1 MKKFEY
7 SVAIRTLGTA
17 GEKYQKLLDSIKNS
31 NIQPKNI
38 FVVLPEGYEPPDY
51 QIGTETF
58 LYSKKGM
65 VPQRIKALEF
75 IKTEYTLFC
84 DDDVEFDSTFVEK
97 LAEPLVS
104 KGYACSAGPLLD
116 FFPPKGFKYLL
127 ASLLGGAC
135 KMLKNKEHN
144 YVRIL
149 NTGGWSY
156 NRDIKT
162 TEHKIYD
169 TDSLAGTCFMV
180 KTQSMINAHI
190 EDELWCEKTGYSA
203 FEDRIIISKLKS
215 NKCNICIVSDA
226 NYIHNDGK
234 TSIRSLKLEPM
245 YARAFNHFVYWHRF
259 LYTPCKSVMKR
270 LWLKICI
277 NYYISMS
284 KVYNFLLLIL
294 KQTNKEC
301 LQATNKGFS
310 DAKQYVKSSEYLELP
325 KIN

>member
-17 GEKYQKLLDSIKNS
+17 GEKYKKLLDSIKNS

-38 FVVLPEGYEPPDY
+38 FVVLPEGYKPPDY

-58 LYSKKGM
+58 IYSKKGM
-65 VPQRIKALEF
+65 ITQRLKALDY
-75 IKTEYTLFC
+75 IDTEYALFC
-84 DDDVEFDSTFVEK
+84 DDDVEFDSTFIDK
-97 LAEPLVS
+97 LADPLIN
-104 KGYACSAGPLLD
+104 KGYSCSAGPLLD
-116 FFPPKGFKYLL
+116 ILPPKKLKYLL
-127 ASLLGGAC
+127 ASLIGGAC
-135 KMLKNKEHN
+135 RMIKGTNKT

-156 NRDIKT
+156 NNNINTRI
-162 TEHKIYD
+162 HRIYD
-169 TDSLAGTCFMV
+169 TESLNWACFMI
-180 KTQSMINAHI
+180 KTNSFRNI
-190 EDELWCEKTGYSA
+190 ELEEEIWIDRNGYCA
-203 FEDRIIISKLKS
+203 YDDQTMFYKLVLNNYK
-215 NKCNICIVSDA
+215 ICVVSDA
-226 NYIHNDGK
+226 VYKHNDAK
-234 TSIRSLKLEPM
+234 TSTMNLKLEPV
-245 YARAFNHFVYWHRF
+245 YAHSFNHYVFWHRF
-259 LYTPCKSVMKR
+259 LYKPCKSKTKK